1 MTSTTSPVR
10 PIMKLSTVLSLNGW
24 FLMFVGWVIY
34 PVSFPGIVL
43 TLAAVFLFLRAG
55 KERKAC

>member
-1 MTSTTSPVR
+1 
-10 PIMKLSTVLSLNGW
+10 MKLSTVLSLNGW
-24 FLMFVGWVIY
+24 LLMFVGWVVY

-43 TLAAVFLFLRAG
+43 TLAALYLFLRAG